1 MVRVSFQ
8 FSCTAPLFTPIY
20 SLYIAHHSTMHCT
33 LLEFHGISIFLLKRC
48 IEQHD
53 AFQVVGVHG
62 ALQLGASQATHGFFN
77 LCRVKSRN
85 GSMVAWTITRLTC
98 SISLA
103 LPYYQIWSFTTSVP
117 DCFTIIISADRWGC
131 TKPKDWPKDLRFC
144 SWRWVVPKTSGH
156 PMLFI
161 RTL

>member
-20 SLYIAHHSTMHCT
+20 SLYIAHHSIMHRT
-33 LLEFHGISIFLLKRC
+33 LLEFHGISNFLLNRC

-53 AFQVVGVHG
+53 PFQVVGVHG
-62 ALQLGASQATHGFFN
+62 ALQLGASQATHGFFS

-85 GSMVAWTITRLTC
+85 GSMVACTITRLTC
-98 SISLA
+98 SI
-103 LPYYQIWSFTTSVP
+103 YCYQILSFRTSVP

-131 TKPKDWPKDLRFC
+131 TKPKDWPKDTRFC
-144 SWRWVVPKTSGH
+144 S
-156 PMLFI
+156 
-161 RTL
+161 